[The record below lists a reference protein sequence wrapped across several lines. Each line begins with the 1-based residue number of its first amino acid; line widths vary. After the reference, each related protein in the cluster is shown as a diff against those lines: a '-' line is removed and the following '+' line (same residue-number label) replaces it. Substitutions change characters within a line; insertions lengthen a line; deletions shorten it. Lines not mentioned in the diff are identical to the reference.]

1 MRLGG
6 TSKICGFMNDQI
18 QARGTCAAVQRG
30 GWQRRRGPPR
40 CFHSPSLERK
50 VWQSRAEGVG
60 REKGPV
66 IRSRV
71 ASTYD
76 IARHIAGK
84 RIGECTEGRG
94 ESRVDVSSRDVNKG
108 MGDPCGDQGAA
119 WPIWNLGILRHGR
132 SIDVESA
139 VHCTGEESA
148 RFTSSSRGHGGRRPC
163 A

>member
-1 MRLGG
+1 MATKAG
-6 TSKICGFMNDQI
+6 T
-18 QARGTCAAVQRG
+18 A
-30 GWQRRRGPPR
+30 R
-40 CFHSPSLERK
+40 CFHSPSLEGNK

-108 MGDPCGDQGAA
+108 MGDPRWRIRAPHGQFG
-119 WPIWNLGILRHGR
+119 IWG
-132 SIDVESA
+132 
-139 VHCTGEESA
+139 
-148 RFTSSSRGHGGRRPC
+148 
-163 A
+163 